1 MKFFDNLTNVHLL
14 DAVRKD
20 AVSRA
25 KDYKDIS
32 LIVCILDYVETV
44 SRKNVEGLL
53 QEIAGYP
60 RDIPLFDITIKG
72 MEYILAGMSADEL
85 VEVLTKDYWENPV
98 KDSFAF
104 DKYMGILEVLLIKE
118 GFSVA
123 RVQQIM
129 LRELLWRNQEVW
141 REEEWIIYDEQLCR
155 MV

>member
-14 DAVRKD
+14 DDVRKD

-25 KDYKDIS
+25 KDYIDIS